1 MERSLMKEFYNKD
14 TVLGSAKWW
23 EHEGL
28 DDNDALKHL
37 ESQFFLGN
45 SIFGNKNG
53 RIIIKPKRH
62 MLCVAPTRSG
72 KGASLIIP
80 NLMFNRSSTLV
91 IDPKAELLF
100 HSAERRRE
108 LGQRIYVFDP
118 FQEYRKN
125 YWKLTGD
132 VEELTNFNPFS
143 VLKNEQ
149 NKDYI
154 RYTAESLII
163 LRGTDPHWAES
174 ALEFTEGMIAYMIEK
189 GDEEPSLP
197 YFRSIITQPYNLL
210 AKMALET
217 QQADWPEDSIA
228 RRKLARF
235 ADADL
240 ASNKELC
247 SIISTAITQTGFLDD
262 QDLREHLST
271 TSPGFSLDCLTAEGA
286 GSTIYLVLPFDKMET
301 HGRWIRLIVSLALRE
316 VFRCTRQLDH
326 KVLFLLDEFGNIGPL
341 PAITSAFTMGAGRQ
355 ILIWAFLQGLSQ
367 IKRDYPSDWEIF
379 IGNCSHLQFFNIMD
393 QFTAEYV
400 SNLLGTTTVRIRHKV
415 NAKEGPSGMIISGSC
430 FKEDDEDYDN
440 FLSRELLQPA
450 EIRRLPESYGI
461 LINRHEPPIL
471 YKKINYFDDP
481 LFKAMAKE
489 DPYYKEKNQE
499 NLSEHQ

>member
-1 MERSLMKEFYNKD
+1 MEEFYNKD

-23 EHEGL
+23 KYEGM
-28 DDNDALKHL
+28 DDQDAPEHL
-37 ESQFFLGN
+37 ESQFFIGN
-45 SIFGNKNG
+45 SRFGNING
-53 RIIIKPKRH
+53 RIIVKPKRH

-80 NLMFNRSSTLV
+80 NLIFNRSSTLV
-91 IDPKAELLF
+91 IDPKGELVF
-100 HSAERRRE
+100 HSAKRRRE
-108 LGQRIYVFDP
+108 FGQRIYVLDP

-154 RYTAESLII
+154 RYIAESLII
-163 LRGTDPHWAES
+163 LRGEESHWAES
-174 ALEFTEGMIAYMIEK
+174 ALEFTEGMIAYMVEK
-189 GDEEPSLP
+189 GDVEPSLP
-197 YFRSIITQPYNLL
+197 YFRSLITKPYVFI
-210 AKMALET
+210 AKMACET
-217 QQADWPEDSIA
+217 QLDPWPEDSIA
-228 RRKLARF
+228 RRKLGRF
-235 ADADL
+235 ADKHL
-240 ASNKELC
+240 GRNKELC

-262 QDLREHLST
+262 QELREHLST
-271 TSPGFSLDCLTAEGA
+271 TSPGFSLDCLTEEGA
-286 GSTIYLVLPFDKMET
+286 GSTIYLVLPFDKMQT
-301 HGRWIRLIVSLALRE
+301 HGRWLRLIVSLAIRE

-355 ILIWAFLQGLSQ
+355 IMIWAFLQGLSQ

-393 QFTAEYV
+393 QFTAEYI
-400 SNLLGTTTVRIRHKV
+400 SSLLGTTTVRISPKGGG
-415 NAKEGPSGMIISGSC
+415 KERPDSQTISGSC
-430 FKEDDEDYDN
+430 FDQVKDEYAQY
-440 FLSRELLQPA
+440 LSRELLQPG
-450 EIRRLPESYGI
+450 EIRRLPKEYGI

-471 YKKINYFDDP
+471 YKKIKYYEEP
-481 LFKAMAKE
+481 PFKEFARE
-489 DPYYKEKNQE
+489 DPYYKKINQE
-499 NLSEHQ
+499 TAPEHQES